1 MAARLASVGVD
12 GAVTERSTAF
22 YIVIAQSSPE
32 TGEEDAP
39 RRWAVAKRFSAF
51 VELRERIEPFLKELA
66 PGMDQLPF
74 PKKSWGMGT
83 ASETVEERMTLFEGW
98 LKAVS
103 EVVLDEGLREAGV
116 PGVLEAYGQLCAFL
130 EDDLSVSKETL
141 DELGLATTQQ
151 RRLFGPVVD
160 PESMNEMLRREL
172 LAEEEERLP
181 RGWQFN
187 QPQPTEEEYAAA
199 VPVLSEAAQRAKD
212 GPFFRSSAPAP
223 APAYEDTPAA
233 AGAAAAISEPRS
245 ARLRPEDLG
254 GRLVDG
260 DGNRVTVTFSAPGQ
274 IGIQYMRAKG
284 TWSKGM
290 SVPDRG
296 VALVV
301 EEIIPGSLASQHE
314 PSLRAGLVLT
324 KIDGVSVK
332 GAHYEHSMRRMKGAR
347 PLKLTFEGIEG
358 LSSSAAAA
366 AAPADTPMS
375 TGRTPRFGLSGGD
388 HGSGSDSEDSN
399 ETDWESTD
407 ESEPPPAPPRIF
419 APGLAQQVA
428 EAVGRCRLRG
438 FVLCPDC
445 DPWRLEV
452 RALCES
458 ADTQQG
464 FANSNALSYY
474 AAPKSPPCEWGFNAE
489 GDYVMV
495 RGDVPSRV
503 EPYLLRPTLVCKNG

>member
-98 LKAVS
+98 LQAVS

-366 AAPADTPMS
+366 APADTPMS

-474 AAPKSPPCEWGFNAE
+474 AAPKSPTCEWGFNAE